1 MGKANKPGN
10 NSKPNVKVS
19 VFHVLIILVGADL
32 ILLLAPDFGILNSIL
47 VLPDIYA
54 WSAVIGGLIMLFY
67 GFNGLYKKL

>member
-19 VFHVLIILVGADL
+19 VFHVFVILAGADL

-47 VLPDIYA
+47 VLPDIYS
-54 WSAVIGGLIMLFY
+54 WSAVIGGLILLVY

>member
-19 VFHVLIILVGADL
+19 VFHVLVILLGADL
-32 ILLLAPDFGILNSIL
+32 ILLFAPDYGILNSIL

-54 WSAVIGGLIMLFY
+54 WSTMIGGLIILIY

>member
-1 MGKANKPGN
+1 MGKANKPDN

-19 VFHVLIILVGADL
+19 VFHVFVILAGADL

-47 VLPDIYA
+47 VLPDIYS
-54 WSAVIGGLIMLFY
+54 WSAVIGGLIMLVY

>member
-19 VFHVLIILVGADL
+19 VFHVFVILAGADL

-47 VLPDIYA
+47 ILPDIYS
-54 WSAVIGGLIMLFY
+54 WSAVIGGLIMLVY

>member
-19 VFHVLIILVGADL
+19 VFHVLVILVGADL

-47 VLPDIYA
+47 FLPDIYA
-54 WSAVIGGLIMLFY
+54 WSAVIGGLLMLVY

>member
-10 NSKPNVKVS
+10 NSEPNVKVS
-19 VFHVLIILVGADL
+19 VFHVLVILVGADL

-47 VLPDIYA
+47 FIPDIYS
-54 WSAVIGGLIMLFY
+54 WSALIGGLIMLVY

>member
-19 VFHVLIILVGADL
+19 VFHVFVILVGADL
-32 ILLLAPDFGILNSIL
+32 ILLLAPEFGILNSIL
-47 VLPDIYA
+47 YLPDIYS
-54 WSAVIGGLIMLFY
+54 WPAVIGGLIMLVY

>member
-32 ILLLAPDFGILNSIL
+32 ILLLAPDFDILNSIL

>member
-19 VFHVLIILVGADL
+19 VFHVFVILAGADL

-47 VLPDIYA
+47 VLPDIYS
-54 WSAVIGGLIMLFY
+54 WSAVIGGLIMLVY
-67 GFNGLYKKL
+67 GINGLYKKL

>member
-1 MGKANKPGN
+1 MGKANKQGN

-19 VFHVLIILVGADL
+19 VFHVFVILAGADL

-47 VLPDIYA
+47 ILPDIYS
-54 WSAVIGGLIMLFY
+54 WSAVIGGLIMLVY

>member
-10 NSKPNVKVS
+10 NSKPNVKVR
-19 VFHVLIILVGADL
+19 VFHVFVILAGADL

-47 VLPDIYA
+47 ILPDIYS
-54 WSAVIGGLIMLFY
+54 WSAVIGGLIMLVY

>member
-19 VFHVLIILVGADL
+19 VFHVFVILAGADL

-47 VLPDIYA
+47 ILPEIYS
-54 WSAVIGGLIMLFY
+54 WSAVIGGLIMLVY

>member
-19 VFHVLIILVGADL
+19 VFHVFVILAGADL

-47 VLPDIYA
+47 VLPDIYS
-54 WSAVIGGLIMLFY
+54 WSAVIGGLIMLVY

>member
-19 VFHVLIILVGADL
+19 VFHVFVILAGADL

-47 VLPDIYA
+47 ILPDIYS

>member
-19 VFHVLIILVGADL
+19 VFHVFVILAGADL
-32 ILLLAPDFGILNSIL
+32 ILLLAPDFGILNIIL
-47 VLPDIYA
+47 VLPDIYS
-54 WSAVIGGLIMLFY
+54 WSAVIGGLIMLVY

>member
-19 VFHVLIILVGADL
+19 VFHVFVILAGADL
-32 ILLLAPDFGILNSIL
+32 ILLLAPDVGILNSIL
-47 VLPDIYA
+47 ILPDIYS